1 MDPRKILAAL
11 ADLAP
16 ARSDLVLDVAR
27 SGQPFAW
34 LEDPDRAPRGKAGDR
49 FAGLDALHREE
60 RVLRRGWGWVLGSTE
75 VGGTARRVR
84 LPLVSQPVRIERG
97 LRARLL
103 PAGDLEITPL
113 VADRALAT
121 RFEEASGLGGAG
133 WLTAPGT
140 KAWISSLAWAAELP
154 VRDVHDAPVKK
165 PPTGHLVAYAAAALY
180 IARDVASTG
189 PRDTLLTWANRSGLD
204 QTALAAIYSGAEDQ
218 PPGSPSP
225 YGTGAPPD
233 ARRPS
238 ATGTSSPTREPD
250 PEVVSPLP
258 LNASQREVV
267 ARTRRERVVVVSGP
281 PGSGKSHAV
290 VAAALDTVD
299 RGGSVLIATQ
309 SRHAADVLGG
319 LLERYPGPV
328 PVLFGDAER
337 RDEIAT
343 KLTSG
348 LGEGVSRRQLAD
360 DAHAARDARD
370 AVRAAE
376 HRITVALE
384 REARAAELEDWLPL
398 LPALRA
404 DVPAA
409 FAPDLDLEETWWQ
422 RLRRARALK
431 RLHRLARTDPRV
443 REALRAAAGLR
454 AAGEL
459 ASTGGTDLDAD
470 WTALIRADD
479 AVAAATGTLMRHRA
493 ASAERWDA
501 AARRSAT
508 ALAAALRAG
517 RNRRRESLAALNG
530 PALVRALPLWV
541 GTVTDAEDLLPAVPA
556 LFDLVILDE
565 AAHIDQIRAAPV
577 LARARH
583 ALVVGDPRQLRFV
596 SFVGDADVA
605 VTLDRHDLGGY
616 ADRLDIRRQSAFD
629 LAAGA
634 AAVTLLDEHY
644 RSVPHLIEFSAR
656 RFYDD
661 RISLVTR
668 HPRTEDT
675 DAVEVRHV
683 PPAAEIETVVAEVRA
698 LSGRTGIGV
707 ITPFRGQADA
717 LEAAL
722 LAAFT
727 VPEIEA
733 MGLRVGTVH
742 AFQGAEA
749 DVVIASLG
757 LSDADPPARHRFVAD
772 PNLFNVLVTRARHRL
787 VVVTALEKASGL
799 VGEYLGYAAEP
810 PRPAHAPPDAAKGW
824 AARLGRELAESG
836 VPVRADYPVGRWT
849 VDLCAGETGL
859 ICRVH
864 PDGPAAHIERQRTL
878 LRAGWHLRDAFP
890 TRWDADAARAAL
902 DLSP

>member
-16 ARSDLVLDVAR
+16 ARSDLILDVAR
-27 SGQPFAW
+27 AGQPFAW
-34 LEDPDRAPRGKAGDR
+34 LDDPDRAPRGRVGDR

-75 VGGTARRVR
+75 IGGVQRRVR
-84 LPLVSQPVRIERG
+84 QPLVSQPVRIERG

-103 PAGDLEITPL
+103 PAGDMEITPL

-121 RFEEASGLGGAG
+121 RFEEASGLGAAG

-140 KAWISSLAWAAELP
+140 KAWISSLAWAADLP
-154 VRDVHDAPVKK
+154 VRDVLAPPVKK
-165 PPTGHLVAYAAAALY
+165 APAGHLVAYAAAALY

-189 PRDTLLTWANRSGLD
+189 PRDTLLTWANQSGLE
-204 QTALAAIYSGAEDQ
+204 QTALAAVY
-218 PPGSPSP
+218 
-225 YGTGAPPD
+225 TGAAAEQPD
-233 ARRPS
+233 
-238 ATGTSSPTREPD
+238 D
-250 PEVVSPLP
+250 PHVTSPLP
-258 LNASQREVV
+258 LNAAQREVV

-343 KLTSG
+343 TLTSG

-360 DAHAARDARD
+360 DAQAARAAVE
-370 AVRAAE
+370 AVRAIE
-376 HRITVALE
+376 RRITAALE
-384 REARAAELEDWLPL
+384 KEALAEELEDWLPL
-398 LPALRA
+398 LSSLRA

-409 FAPDLDLEETWWQ
+409 FAPDFDLDEAR
-422 RLRRARALK
+422 RLRDAATRDADGLWHRWKRSRAERH
-431 RLHRLARTDPRV
+431 LHRRLQAGTHTPPAGDRV
-443 REALRAAAGLR
+443 DRALRAAASLR
-454 AAGEL
+454 ASSEL
-459 ASTGGTDLDAD
+459 ASTGGTDLAAD
-470 WTALIRADD
+470 WAALIRADD
-479 AVAAATGTLMRHRA
+479 EVAAATGTLMRHRA
-493 ASAERWDA
+493 TSAERWDA
-501 AARRSAT
+501 AARRSAA

-517 RNRRRESLAALNG
+517 RNRRRESLAALDA

-541 GTVTDAEDLLPAVPA
+541 GTVTDAEELLPAVPG

-577 LARARH
+577 LARARR

-605 VTLDRHDLGGY
+605 VTLGKHRLSEY
-616 ADRLDIRRQSAFD
+616 ADRLDIRRISAFD
-629 LAAGA
+629 LAAGS

-661 RISLVTR
+661 RIALVTR

-675 DAVEVRHV
+675 DAVELRRVTPETEIDAV
-683 PPAAEIETVVAEVRA
+683 LAEIRGLPAGT
-698 LSGRTGIGV
+698 TGIGV
-707 ITPFRGQADA
+707 ITPFRPHADA

-722 LAAFT
+722 LSAFT

-733 MGLRVGTVH
+733 MNLRVGTVH

-749 DVVIASLG
+749 DVVIASLA
-757 LSDADPPARHRFVAD
+757 LSDTDPPARHRFATD
-772 PNLFNVLVTRARHRL
+772 PNLFNVLITRARHRL
-787 VVVTALEKASGL
+787 IVVTALGRPTGL
-799 VGEYLGYAAEP
+799 LGDFLTYADSP

-824 AARLGRELAESG
+824 PAHLGRELAESG
-836 VPVRADYPVGRWT
+836 IPVRADYPVGRWT
-849 VDLCAGETGL
+849 VDLCAADTGL

-864 PDGPAAHIERQRTL
+864 PLGPEAHIERQRTL
-878 LRAGWHLRDAFP
+878 LRAGWHLHDAFP
-890 TRWDADAARAAL
+890 TRWNADATRAAL
-902 DLSP
+902 DLAP

>member
-27 SGQPFAW
+27 AGQPFAW
-34 LEDPDRAPRGKAGDR
+34 LEDPDRAPRGRVGDR
-49 FAGLDALHREE
+49 FAGLDALHHEE

-75 VGGTARRVR
+75 VGGVQRRVR

-103 PAGDLEITPL
+103 PAGDVEITPL

-140 KAWISSLAWAAELP
+140 RAWISSLAWAADLP
-154 VRDVHDAPVKK
+154 VRDVLAAPVKK
-165 PPTGHLVAYAAAALY
+165 APAGHLVAYAAAALY

-189 PRDTLLTWANRSGLD
+189 PRDTLLTWANRSGLE
-204 QTALAAIYSGAEDQ
+204 QTALAAVYTGGAAEQ
-218 PPGSPSP
+218 PD
-225 YGTGAPPD
+225 D
-233 ARRPS
+233 AS
-238 ATGTSSPTREPD
+238 VT
-250 PEVVSPLP
+250 SPLP
-258 LNASQREVV
+258 LNAAQREVV
-267 ARTRRERVVVVSGP
+267 ARTRREQVVVVSGP

-343 KLTSG
+343 TLTSG
-348 LGEGVSRRQLAD
+348 LGEGVSRRRLAD
-360 DAHAARDARD
+360 DARAARAAVE
-370 AVRAAE
+370 AVRVIE
-376 HRITVALE
+376 RRITAALE
-384 REARAAELEDWLPL
+384 REALAEGLEDWLPL
-398 LPALRA
+398 LSSLRA

-409 FAPDLDLEETWWQ
+409 FASDFDLDEARRLRDAAAREAHGWWQ
-422 RLRRARALK
+422 RWQRSRAER
-431 RLHRLARTDPRV
+431 RLHRRV
-443 REALRAAAGLR
+443 QAGNRAGEALRAGDRVDQALRAAASLR

-459 ASTGGTDLDAD
+459 ASTGGTDLAAD
-470 WTALIRADD
+470 WAALIRADD
-479 AVAAATGTLMRHRA
+479 AVAATTGTLMRHRA
-493 ASAERWDA
+493 TSAERWDA
-501 AARRSAT
+501 AARRSAA

-517 RNRRRESLAALNG
+517 RNRRRESLAALDG

-577 LARARH
+577 LARARR

-605 VTLDRHDLGGY
+605 VTLDRHRLSGY
-616 ADRLDIRRQSAFD
+616 ADRLDIRRISAFD
-629 LAAGA
+629 LAAGS

-661 RISLVTR
+661 RIALVTR

-675 DAVEVRHV
+675 DAVELRRVT
-683 PPAAEIETVVAEVRA
+683 PETEIDAVVAEVRA
-698 LSGRTGIGV
+698 LSAGATGIGV
-707 ITPFRGQADA
+707 ITPFRPQADA

-749 DVVIASLG
+749 DVVVASLG
-757 LSDADPPARHRFVAD
+757 LSDTDPPARHRFAAD
-772 PNLFNVLVTRARHRL
+772 PNLFNVLITRARHRL
-787 VVVTALEKASGL
+787 IVVTALQNPGGL
-799 VGEYLGYAAEP
+799 IDDFLTYAAAP

-824 AARLGRELAESG
+824 PAHLGRELAESG
-836 VPVRADYPVGRWT
+836 IPVRADYPVGRWT
-849 VDLCAGETGL
+849 VDLCAADTGL
-859 ICRVH
+859 VCRVH
-864 PDGPAAHIERQRTL
+864 PDGPHAHIERQRTL
-878 LRAGWHLRDAFP
+878 LRAGWHLHDAFP
-890 TRWDADAARAAL
+890 TRWNGDATRAAL
-902 DLSP
+902 DLAP

>member
-27 SGQPFAW
+27 AGQPFAW
-34 LEDPDRAPRGKAGDR
+34 LEDPDRAPRGRVGDR

-75 VGGTARRVR
+75 IGGTRRRVR

-103 PAGDLEITPL
+103 PAGDVEITPL

-133 WLTAPGT
+133 WLTALGT

-154 VRDVHDAPVKK
+154 VRDVLPAPVKRA
-165 PPTGHLVAYAAAALY
+165 PAEHLVAYAAAALY

-189 PRDTLLTWANRSGLD
+189 PRDTLLTWANQTGLER
-204 QTALAAIYSGAEDQ
+204 TALAAVY
-218 PPGSPSP
+218 
-225 YGTGAPPD
+225 TGAP
-233 ARRPS
+233 AE
-238 ATGTSSPTREPD
+238 EPVETD
-250 PEVVSPLP
+250 VTSPLP
-258 LNASQREVV
+258 LNAAQRAVV

-348 LGEGVSRRQLAD
+348 LGEGASRQRLAE
-360 DAHAARDARD
+360 DAAAARDAIE
-370 AVRAAE
+370 AVGAAE
-376 HRITVALE
+376 RRITGALE
-384 REARAAELEDWLPL
+384 REARAATLDEWLPH

-409 FAPDLDLEETWWQ
+409 FAPDVDLVLAGRLRDAVAREPHGWWQ
-422 RLRRARALK
+422 RWQRSRAEQ
-431 RLHRLARTDPRV
+431 RLHRLVGTGSRLDDALL
-443 REALRAAAGLR
+443 AAASLRASS
-454 AAGEL
+454 EL
-459 ASTGGTDLDAD
+459 ASTGGTDLTAD
-470 WTALIRADD
+470 WAALFRADE
-479 AVAAATGTLMRHRA
+479 AVAATTGTLMRDRA
-493 ASAERWDA
+493 TSAERWDA
-501 AARRSAT
+501 AARRSAA
-508 ALAAALRAG
+508 ALAVALRAG
-517 RNRRRESLAALNG
+517 RNRRRESLAALDG
-530 PALVRALPLWV
+530 AALVRALPLWV

-577 LARARH
+577 LARARR

-605 VTLDRHDLGGY
+605 VTLDRHGLSGY

-668 HPRTEDT
+668 HPRTERT
-675 DAVEVRHV
+675 DAVEVRRV
-683 PPAAEIETVVAEVRA
+683 SPEAEIEAVVAEVRA
-698 LSGRTGIGV
+698 LSGATGIGV

-722 LAAFT
+722 LAAFP
-727 VPEIEA
+727 VAEIEA

-749 DVVIASLG
+749 DVVVASLG

-787 VVVTALEKASGL
+787 VVVTALERASGL
-799 VGEYLGYAAEP
+799 VGEFLGYAAEP
-810 PRPAHAPPDAAKGW
+810 PRPPHAPPDAAKGW

-859 ICRVH
+859 ICGVH
-864 PDGPAAHIERQRTL
+864 PDGVPAHLERQRTL
-878 LRAGWHLRDAFP
+878 LRAGWRLHDAFP
-890 TRWDADAARAAL
+890 SRWDGDAARAAL
-902 DLSP
+902 DLGATLTR